1 MDNFLIAFKKSFDS
15 FIFQNVN
22 SVEVEKSVDT
32 NNENNYFP
40 PTTCQ
45 VVSGQFVIGQSKNVY

>member
-40 PTTCQ
+40 PIHLPSC
-45 VVSGQFVIGQSKNVY
+45 